1 MKLYRI
7 ITIAS
12 AVFLAG
18 TSSAKDAT
26 ECNADGYAPAQY
38 QVFIDQPTG
47 YAFIK
52 TPCGWHFVRQIDP
65 DKIVEAMLVAHSMPP
80 SAGNSVSY
88 STNHHDHEAPI
99 GSATFPTPQ

>member
-7 ITIAS
+7 MTIAS
-12 AVFLAG
+12 AVLLAG
-18 TSSAKDAT
+18 TSNAKDAT
-26 ECNADGYAPAQY
+26 VCNAEAYTPAQY

-65 DKIVEAMLVAHSMPP
+65 DKIVEAILVAHSMPP
-80 SAGNSVSY
+80 SAENSVSY
-88 STNHHDHEAPI
+88 ATNPHGRAAPI
-99 GSATFPTPQ
+99 GSAISPTPQ